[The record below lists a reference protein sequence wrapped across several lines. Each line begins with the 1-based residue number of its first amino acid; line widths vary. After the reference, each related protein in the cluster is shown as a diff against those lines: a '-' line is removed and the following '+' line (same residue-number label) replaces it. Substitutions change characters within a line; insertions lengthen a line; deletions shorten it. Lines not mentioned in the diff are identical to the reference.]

1 MKNSNT
7 ICVILP
13 EGYKLAIRKHAKE
26 QGLKISDVVRLAVK
40 GLLGL

>member
-1 MKNSNT
+1 MKNKNT

-13 EGYKLAIRKHAKE
+13 DGYKAAIRKHAKS

-40 GLLGL
+40 ALLGL